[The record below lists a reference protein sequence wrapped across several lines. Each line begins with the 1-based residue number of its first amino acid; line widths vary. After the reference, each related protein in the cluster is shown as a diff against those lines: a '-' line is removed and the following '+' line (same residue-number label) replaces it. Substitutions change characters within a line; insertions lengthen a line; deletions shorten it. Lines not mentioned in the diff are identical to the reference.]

1 MRPRYLFFAALA
13 AALLA
18 SPQSANAAGKPIKL
32 ATLVPEGS
40 VWVKELKALA
50 GDAKTQTAGRVE
62 IRIYPGGIAGDDPDV
77 VRKLRIGQLQAAT
90 LSAAGL
96 QDIDDG
102 FAVFSIPR
110 FFASYDELFYVLDQ
124 MTPYYAARLD
134 KQGFVLLGWG
144 SAGWVNLFSN
154 KPVYG
159 PNDLKQLKL
168 FVWAGDNK
176 MTQWWKTNGYRPVP
190 LAATDIMTGLTTGM
204 IEALPTTP
212 LYALSLQWYRP
223 AGNMLD
229 LPVAPLIG
237 ATIVDKRT
245 WNALSPAD
253 QEALRGLAK
262 RMQQR
267 LNQLVPPQDQ
277 KAIDE
282 MAHRGLKVT
291 KPRNADETKAWE
303 EAARQFAASMRQ
315 QAVVPA
321 DAFDEA
327 VKVRDRF
334 RAQHH

>member
-1 MRPRYLFFAALA
+1 MNRRSLLLAALA
-13 AALLA
+13 AALLLPTTQA
-18 SPQSANAAGKPIKL
+18 PAAAKPIKL

-90 LSAAGL
+90 LSGAGL

-102 FAVFSIPR
+102 FAVFAIPR
-110 FFASYDELFYVLDQ
+110 FFASYDELFHTIDA
-124 MTPYYAARLD
+124 MTPYYAARLE

-144 SAGWVNLFSN
+144 SAGWVNLFSS
-154 KPVYG
+154 KPIYG
-159 PNDLKQLKL
+159 PNDLKHPQT

-176 MTQWWKTNGYRPVP
+176 MSQWWKNNGYHPVP
-190 LAATDIMTGLTTGM
+190 LAATDVMTGLTTGM

-223 AGNMLD
+223 AGHMLG
-229 LPVAPLIG
+229 LQAGPLIR
-237 ATIVDKRT
+237 ATLVDKKT
-245 WNALSPAD
+245 CNALSPAD
-253 QEALRGLAK
+253 QAVLRQLAK

-267 LNQLVPPQDQ
+267 LNQLVPPQDG
-277 KAIDE
+277 KAIEE
-282 MAHRGLKVT
+282 MTRRGLKVT
-291 KPRNADETKAWE
+291 KPRNADEVKAWDD
-303 EAARQFAASMRQ
+303 AARTFAASMR

-327 VKVRDRF
+327 TKVRDAY
-334 RAQHH
+334 RARPH

>member
-1 MRPRYLFFAALA
+1 MNRRLLLLAALA
-13 AALLA
+13 AALLV
-18 SPQSANAAGKPIKL
+18 SPRPSAAAGKPIKL

-90 LSAAGL
+90 LSVAGL

-102 FAVFSIPR
+102 FAVFGIPR
-110 FFASYDELFYVLDQ
+110 FFASYDELFYVIDQ
-124 MTPYYAARLD
+124 MTPYYTAKLD

-144 SAGWVNLFSN
+144 SAGWVNLFSSQ
-154 KPVYG
+154 PVYG
-159 PNDLKQLKL
+159 PADLKRLKM

-176 MTQWWKTNGYRPVP
+176 MTQWWKTNGYHPVP
-190 LAATDIMTGLTTGM
+190 LAATDVMTGLTTGM

-237 ATIVDKRT
+237 ATIVDKRA
-245 WNALSPAD
+245 WNALAPAD
-253 QEALRGLAK
+253 QEVLRQLAK

-267 LNQLVPPQDQ
+267 LNQQVPPQDQ

-282 MAHRGLKVT
+282 MTHRGLKVT
-291 KPRNADETKAWE
+291 KPRNADETKAWD
-303 EAARQFAASMRQ
+303 EAARQFAASMR

-327 VKVRDRF
+327 VKVRDRY

>member
-1 MRPRYLFFAALA
+1 M
-13 AALLA
+13 
-18 SPQSANAAGKPIKL
+18 
-32 ATLVPEGS
+32 
-40 VWVKELKALA
+40 WVKELKALA

-62 IRIYPGGIAGDDPDV
+62 LRIYPGGIAGDDPDV

-90 LSAAGL
+90 LSVAGL

-102 FAVFSIPR
+102 FAVFAIPR
-110 FFASYDELFYVLDQ
+110 FFASYDELFHVIDQ

-144 SAGWVNLFSN
+144 SAGWVNLFTS
-154 KPVYG
+154 KPIYS
-159 PNDLKQLKL
+159 PADLKHLKM

-176 MTQWWKTNGYRPVP
+176 MTQWWKTNGYHPVP
-190 LAATDIMTGLTTGM
+190 LAATDVMTGLTTGM

-223 AGNMLD
+223 APNMLD
-229 LPVAPLIG
+229 LPDRAAHRRHGDRQEDVERASRPPTRRRC
-237 ATIVDKRT
+237 AS
-245 WNALSPAD
+245 SPSACSS
-253 QEALRGLAK
+253 ASASS
-262 RMQQR
+262 
-267 LNQLVPPQDQ
+267 VPPQDQ

-291 KPRNADETKAWE
+291 KARNADEVKAWD
-303 EAARQFAASMRQ
+303 EAARQFAASMR

-327 VKVRDRF
+327 VKVRDRY

>member
-1 MRPRYLFFAALA
+1 MKRRIVILLALA
-13 AALLA
+13 AALLPGPPVA
-18 SPQSANAAGKPIKL
+18 AAGKVIKL

-90 LSAAGL
+90 LSVAGL

-102 FAVFSIPR
+102 FGVFAIPR
-110 FFASYDELFYVLDQ
+110 FFASYDELFHVIDG
-124 MTPYYAARLD
+124 MTPYYTARLD
-134 KQGFVLLGWG
+134 KEGFVLLGWG
-144 SAGWVNLFSN
+144 SAGWVNLFTA
-154 KPVYG
+154 KPIYS
-159 PNDLKQLKL
+159 PNDLKHLKM

-176 MTQWWKTNGYRPVP
+176 MTQWWKTNGYHPVP
-190 LAATDIMTGLTTGM
+190 LAATDVMTGLTTGM

-223 AGNMLD
+223 AGNMID
-229 LPVAPLIG
+229 LPIAPLIG
-237 ATIVDKRT
+237 ATVVDKKT

-253 QEALRGLAK
+253 QATLRQLAK

-267 LNQLVPPQDQ
+267 LGQLVPPQDQ

-282 MAHRGLKVT
+282 MARRGLKVT
-291 KPRNADETKAWE
+291 KPRNADEVKAWD
-303 EAARQFAASMRQ
+303 EAAKQFAASMRQ
-315 QAVVPA
+315 VVVPA
-321 DAFDEA
+321 DVFDEA
-327 VKVRDRF
+327 TKVRDRY
-334 RAQHH
+334 RAQPH